1 MKDGRKCFYKLT
13 IHTLFSREN
22 TYFVLL
28 VIRYNERDITR
39 FIEKNV
45 VK

>member
-13 IHTLFSREN
+13 IYALFSREN
-22 TYFVLL
+22 TYFALL

-39 FIEKNV
+39 FIEKT
-45 VK
+45 